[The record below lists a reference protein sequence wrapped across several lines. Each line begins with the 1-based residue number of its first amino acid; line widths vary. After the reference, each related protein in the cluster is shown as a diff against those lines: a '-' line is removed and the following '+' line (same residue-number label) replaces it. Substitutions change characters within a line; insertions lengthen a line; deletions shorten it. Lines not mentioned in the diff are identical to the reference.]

1 MTRDEDKIDTAP
13 VIMTDKTGIAFESL
27 DLGINER
34 GEIVLSPEKPMRCP
48 TLFMSCYGSEVL
60 VEDIYHGRTEIARQG
75 HWPIELFKMGHRL
88 DVTVTKEEPIKIV
101 IINLGPERS
110 NVGASLVANPPD
122 EGKYHFQK
130 ET

>member
-13 VIMTDKTGIAFESL
+13 VIMTDKTGVVFESL

-34 GEIVLSPEKPMRCP
+34 GEIVLSPDKPMRCP

-60 VEDIYHGRTEIARQG
+60 VEDICHGRTEIARRG
-75 HWPIELFKMGHRL
+75 HWPVEIFKMGHRL

-101 IINLGPERS
+101 IINLGPEKS
-110 NVGASLVANPPD
+110 NVGASLVATPPD

-130 ET
+130 EP